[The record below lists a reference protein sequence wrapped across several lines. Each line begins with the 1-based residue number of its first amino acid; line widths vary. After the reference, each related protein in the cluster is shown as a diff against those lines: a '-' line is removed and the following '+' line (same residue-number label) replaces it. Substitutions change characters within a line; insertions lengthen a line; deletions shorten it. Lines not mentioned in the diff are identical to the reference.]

1 MIQENKNKV
10 TIIVPVYNAEK
21 HIGKCL
27 ESILNQTY
35 KNISIIVINDGS
47 KDNSQ
52 SIIEKYKMKYP
63 NIILI
68 NQENSGVSKTRNKAI
83 KLVNTKYVMFIDND
97 DFIDIDYV
105 QKHLEIAEN
114 EDCDVVISGYRRPNE
129 KGKTI
134 KEMKLKDEE
143 WSKFMIFAPWAK
155 IYKTEYL
162 IQNDIEFLCNN
173 IGEDV
178 FFNIQALQ
186 LSKKIKIIDY
196 VGYNWYFNTES
207 VSNTIQKNYKDLQ
220 VFNLLDNSYEIIKKK
235 KILQDNYEINE
246 LYFYRYIIW
255 FLLFSMKK
263 AKKDEI
269 DIQYDKMFYWLKKRF
284 PNYKNNKLICLVKPK
299 GEIFSLRLLYC
310 FFNFTQKLK
319 CGKLFIYILTR

>member
-134 KEMKLKDEE
+134 KKMKLKDEE

-196 VGYNWYFNTES
+196 IGYNWYFNTKS

-269 DIQYDKMFYWLKKRF
+269 DAQYDKMFYWLKKRF
-284 PNYKNNKLICLVKPK
+284 PDYKKNKLICLVKPK
-299 GEIFSLRLLYC
+299 GEIFSLRLLYWV
-310 FFNFTQKLK
+310 FNFAQKVK
-319 CGKLFIYILTR
+319 CGKLFIYFLTR